1 MVGLT
6 LQQKEIRLDFYRV
19 SFVILANNM
28 INIEWMVKAP
38 FMLHLAQINVTDYP
52 VLLLWQ
58 KISHLLGLDYPERL
72 TFKIT
77 DPSKKETVAEVFE
90 AFALHCLSSQ
100 QPAPNSSLWV

>member
-1 MVGLT
+1 
-6 LQQKEIRLDFYRV
+6 
-19 SFVILANNM
+19 
-28 INIEWMVKAP
+28 
-38 FMLHLAQINVTDYP
+38 MLHLAQINVTDYP

-72 TFKIT
+72 TFKRT

-100 QPAPNSSLWV
+100 QPAPNSSLRV